1 MFYADKYRNDPV
13 LLLNG
18 RVNNL
23 EYGSNAPG
31 APDVFIDDPQFR
43 DRWLTAER
51 YYVCA
56 DKAQSRRFETLV
68 GRDHLHTVI
77 ESGGKVVFTNRFY
90 QSTTTSRQ
98 P

>member
-1 MFYADKYRNDPV
+1 VFYAEKYRNQPV

-31 APDVFIDDPQFR
+31 APRVFIDDPQFR
-43 DRWLTAER
+43 DRWLTTEP
-51 YYVCA
+51 YYICA
-56 DKAQSRRFETLV
+56 DKAQTGRFEMLV
-68 GRDHLHTVI
+68 GRDHLHTLA
-77 ESGGKVVFTNRFY
+77 ESGGKVVFANREVI
-90 QSTTTSRQ
+90 TSRQ